1 MTLYGT
7 MVWVNIGIHC
17 YTKLYIFFNYST
29 PYHLICTLGYLMVL
43 VPMIYST
50 ICSRTILYIYIYYII
65 YIIYITYYIYN
76 LVQCLFI
83 NYLSILYGIQIPAK
97 S

>member
-7 MVWVNIGIHC
+7 MVWVYIGIH
-17 YTKLYIFFNYST
+17 YYIKLYFFNYST

-50 ICSRTILYIYIYYII
+50 ICSRTILYIYIIN
-65 YIIYITYYIYN
+65 N
-76 LVQCLFI
+76 LVQLLFI
-83 NYLSILYGIQIPAK
+83 YFI
-97 S
+97 